1 MVRLGAVS
9 YLNTGPLVYGL
20 DEQPERFQI
29 RFDVPSRCAALLH
42 ENHVDLGLIPSIE
55 YLHGPAYRI
64 VPGVA
69 IASEG
74 PVASVA
80 LFSRKPIAAVR
91 SIALDNGSRTSVAL
105 LKVLCPRW
113 FDISPEFTEMAP
125 DMTAMLD
132 ACDAALVIGDNALF
146 ADASAAGLDKIDL
159 GEEWIG
165 MTGLPFVY
173 AFWAGRPGIVSAA
186 DIAALNAA
194 RDRGVQAVEQV
205 AARYFP
211 GDSAKIARGA
221 EYLRENV
228 KYAFG
233 EREQAVLRLFYEL
246 AAELGIVHA
255 PGQFEFYGQ
264 G

>member
-1 MVRLGAVS
+1 MIRLGAVS

-42 ENHVDLGLIPSIE
+42 DNHVDVGLIPSIE
-55 YLHGPAYRI
+55 YLRGPAYRI

-80 LFSRKPIAAVR
+80 LFSRKPISNVR

-125 DMTAMLD
+125 DMTAMLS

-146 ADASAAGLDKIDL
+146 TDYAALGLEKIDL
-159 GEEWIG
+159 GEEWMG

-173 AFWAGRPGIVSAA
+173 AFWAGRPDIVSPA
-186 DIAALNAA
+186 DIGALNEA
-194 RDRGVQAVEQV
+194 RDRGMKVTEQV

-211 GDSAKIARGA
+211 GDPAKIARGA

-228 KYAFG
+228 KYGFG
-233 EREQAVLRLFYEL
+233 GPEWGGLVLFYEM
-246 AAELGIVHA
+246 AARLGVVA
-255 PGQFEFYGQ
+255 EMKEPRFY
-264 G
+264 